1 MSHISVYRRWRPQT
15 FEDVIGQHRITQT
28 LQNAIRASR
37 ITHAYLFAGHRG
49 TGKTT
54 VARILAK
61 ALNCAQGP
69 TPHPDNTCP
78 NCQAVNNGV
87 SLDVIEI
94 DGASHTQVDHV
105 RDLKE
110 KIILAPAEGRYKVY
124 IVDEVHML
132 SSSAFNALL
141 KTLEEPPP
149 HAVFVLVTTEPHRI
163 PATVASRCQRFDF
176 RRVPLAEIE
185 ARLRRI
191 ATAEGFTIDDRAL
204 RHIARLA
211 DGSVRD
217 AESIL
222 DQVSAYKD
230 EGITTDDILTMLG
243 APAEE
248 ALFGLTDALL
258 ARNAVEVLRV
268 AIGLIDEG
276 KESRQIMRTLLEHFR
291 DLLIAKAAAD
301 PAAVLDTTPERLAA
315 LGRQAQ
321 TAALPDLLRAVK
333 IFSDA
338 DVEARQHSQP
348 RLLLEISLIRLARPE
363 MDPTIE
369 SLQARLE
376 ALESGTPAAPASKAA
391 PQPTAPQPRAPS
403 PAAPPQPGSKR
414 GVSDVPPDRRDR
426 QPKAAAL
433 TEAVPSAGA
442 TPAAPAG
449 TTPAASAGAP
459 SAARESVELTLQD
472 VRNRW
477 ARVLEEVRR
486 TRMFCHALL
495 IEGMPL
501 EVRGATL
508 VVALRPGYNFHVDS
522 LHRAENRAVVE
533 GALERVF
540 GRPMTFRCRLQDSPT
555 AAEPQPARVDPQ
567 ADGDPL
573 VTRAMELFGGQ
584 VVDVRTLTDT
594 A

>member
-1 MSHISVYRRWRPQT
+1 VSHISVYRRWRPQT
-15 FEDVIGQHRITQT
+15 FEDVIGQQRITQT
-28 LQNAIRASR
+28 LQNAIRAGR

-69 TPHPDNTCP
+69 TPTPDNTCP
-78 NCQAVNNGV
+78 NCQAVNNSV

-110 KIILAPAEGRYKVY
+110 KIILAPAEGRYKIY
-124 IVDEVHML
+124 IIDEVHML
-132 SSSAFNALL
+132 STSAFNALL

-163 PATVASRCQRFDF
+163 PATVASRCQRYDF
-176 RRVPLAEIE
+176 RRVPLSEIE
-185 ARLRRI
+185 TRLRRI
-191 ATAEGFTIDDRAL
+191 AAAEGFVIDDPAL

-222 DQVSAYKD
+222 DQASAYKD
-230 EGITTDDILTMLG
+230 EGITTDDILTILG

-258 ARNAVEVLRV
+258 ARNAVEVLRI
-268 AIGLIDEG
+268 ATRLIDEG

-301 PAAVLDTTPERLAA
+301 PGSVLDTTPERLAA
-315 LGRQAQ
+315 LVRQAK
-321 TAALPDLLRAVK
+321 AAGLPELLRAVK
-333 IFSDA
+333 IISDA

-369 SLQARLE
+369 SLQARVE
-376 ALESGTPAAPASKAA
+376 ALEGGRPVAAAPRPAPAPEA
-391 PQPTAPQPRAPS
+391 PQPQPQ
-403 PAAPPQPGSKR
+403 PAAPPRSAPSGPSGPKR
-414 GVSDVPPDRRDR
+414 ATTDASADRRDR
-426 QPKAAAL
+426 QPKAAAAAGP
-433 TEAVPSAGA
+433 TVVEPTAGRSAVVASG
-442 TPAAPAG
+442 PAPG
-449 TTPAASAGAP
+449 GE
-459 SAARESVELTLQD
+459 RLEVTLQD

-508 VVALRPGYNFHVDS
+508 IVGLRPGYNFHVDS
-522 LHRAENRAVVE
+522 LHRPENRAVVE

-540 GRPMTFRCRLQDSPT
+540 ARPMTFRCRLQDDPT
-555 AAEPQPARVDPQ
+555 VVAAPAPHAEAE

-584 VVDVRTLTDT
+584 VVGIRNVSDT

>member
-15 FEDVIGQHRITQT
+15 FADVIGQQRITHT
-28 LQNAIRASR
+28 LQNAIRAGR

-69 TPHPDNTCP
+69 TPEPDNTCP
-78 NCQAVNNGV
+78 ACLAVNQGS

-110 KIILAPAEGRYKVY
+110 KIILAPAASRYKVY
-124 IVDEVHML
+124 IIDEVHML

-191 ATAEGFTIDDRAL
+191 AAAEGFAIDDRAL

-230 EGITTDDILTMLG
+230 EGITTDDILTILG

-248 ALFGLTDALL
+248 ALFALTDALL
-258 ARNAVEVLRV
+258 RRDAVEVLRI
-268 AIGLIDEG
+268 ASGLIDDG

-301 PAAVLDTTPERLAA
+301 SAGVLDTTPERLAA
-315 LGRQAQ
+315 LQKQAGS
-321 TAALPDLLRAVK
+321 TALPDLLRAVK
-333 IFSDA
+333 ILSDA
-338 DVEARQHSQP
+338 DVEARNHSQP

-369 SLQARLE
+369 SLQARVE
-376 ALESGTPAAPASKAA
+376 ALEGGGTAAPVPASAQA
-391 PQPTAPQPRAPS
+391 PAPARAPAPAPRRPQPAPPS
-403 PAAPPQPGSKR
+403 PQPAAPPRSTPKR
-414 GVSDVPPDRRDR
+414 GAASDPPQDGRDR
-426 QPKAAAL
+426 PAPKAAADSGETL
-433 TEAVPSAGA
+433 
-442 TPAAPAG
+442 
-449 TTPAASAGAP
+449 
-459 SAARESVELTLQD
+459 ELTLQD

-486 TRMFCHALL
+486 TRMLCHALL

-508 VVALRPGYNFHVDS
+508 VVGLRPGYNFHVDS
-522 LHRAENRAVVE
+522 LHRPENRTVVE

-540 GRPMTFRCRLQDSPT
+540 GRPMTLRCRLQEE
-555 AAEPQPARVDPQ
+555 AAAAVPSREGPAVEPEP
-567 ADGDPL
+567 GDPL

-584 VVDVRTLTDT
+584 VVDVRRLTDT

>member
-15 FEDVIGQHRITQT
+15 FEDVIGQRRITQT
-28 LQNAIRASR
+28 LQNAIRAGR

-69 TPHPDNTCP
+69 TPNPDNTCP
-78 NCQAVNNGV
+78 ACQAVNNGV

-110 KIILAPAEGRYKVY
+110 KIILVPAEGRYKVY
-124 IVDEVHML
+124 IIDEVHML
-132 SSSAFNALL
+132 STSAFNALL

-191 ATAEGFTIDDRAL
+191 ATAEGFAIDDRAL

-222 DQVSAYKD
+222 DQLSAYKD
-230 EGITTDDILTMLG
+230 EGITTDDILTILG

-248 ALFGLTDALL
+248 ALFALTDAVL
-258 ARNAVEVLRV
+258 ARNAVDVLRI
-268 AIGLIDEG
+268 ATGLIDEG
-276 KESRQIMRTLLEHFR
+276 KESRQIMRTLLEHIR

-301 PAAVLDTTPERLAA
+301 PAAVLDTTPERLAG
-315 LGRQAQ
+315 LQQQAAA
-321 TAALPDLLRAVK
+321 AALPDLLRAVK
-333 IFSDA
+333 ILSDA

-363 MDPTIE
+363 MDPTVE

-376 ALESGTPAAPASKAA
+376 ALESGKPVAAAPGSRPATQPDA
-391 PQPTAPQPRAPS
+391 PVPATPQPRAPQS
-403 PAAPPQPGSKR
+403 APQPGGKR
-414 GVSDVPPDRRDR
+414 GATDPASDRRDR
-426 QPKAAAL
+426 QPKA
-433 TEAVPSAGA
+433 TA
-442 TPAAPAG
+442 TAAPAS
-449 TTPAASAGAP
+449 TAGAP
-459 SAARESVELTLQD
+459 GPAVASAAPATRETMEVTLQD

-508 VVALRPGYNFHVDS
+508 VVALRAGYNFHVDS
-522 LHRAENRAVVE
+522 LHRPENRAVVE

-540 GRPMTFRCRLQDSPT
+540 GRPMMFRCRLQENPA
-555 AAEPQPARVDPQ
+555 AAEPAPARAGVEQD
-567 ADGDPL
+567 DDPL

>member
-1 MSHISVYRRWRPQT
+1 VSHISVYRRWRPQI
-15 FEDVIGQHRITQT
+15 FEDVIGQQRITQT
-28 LQNAIRASR
+28 LQNAIRAGR

-69 TPHPDNTCP
+69 TPTPDNTCP
-78 NCQAVNNGV
+78 ACRAVNDGI

-110 KIILAPAEGRYKVY
+110 KIILAPAEGRYKIY
-124 IVDEVHML
+124 IIDEVHML
-132 SSSAFNALL
+132 STSAFNALL

-163 PATVASRCQRFDF
+163 PPTVASRCQRFDF

-191 ATAEGFTIDDRAL
+191 AAAEGFAIEDPAL

-222 DQVSAYKD
+222 DQASAYKD
-230 EGITTDDILTMLG
+230 EGITTDDILTILG
-243 APAEE
+243 APPEE
-248 ALFGLTDALL
+248 ALFALTDALL
-258 ARNAVEVLRV
+258 ARNAVGVLRV
-268 AIGLIDEG
+268 ATGLIDEG
-276 KESRQIMRTLLEHFR
+276 KESRQIMRTLLEHVR
-291 DLLIAKAAAD
+291 DLLIVKAAAD
-301 PAAVLDTTPERLAA
+301 PGSVLDTTPERLAA
-315 LGRQAQ
+315 LTRQAK
-321 TAALPDLLRAVK
+321 AVELPELLRAVK
-333 IFSDA
+333 ILSDA

-363 MDPTIE
+363 MDPSVE
-369 SLQARLE
+369 SLQARVE
-376 ALESGTPAAPASKAA
+376 ALEGGTAAPT
-391 PQPTAPQPRAPS
+391 PAPS
-403 PAAPPQPGSKR
+403 PAATPRPQPQPA
-414 GVSDVPPDRRDR
+414 VPPRVAPSGPKRATDPPADRRNR
-426 QPKAAAL
+426 QPKAAAAAGPI
-433 TEAVPSAGA
+433 AVVPTASRSAVVA
-442 TPAAPAG
+442 PAATVG
-449 TTPAASAGAP
+449 ASG
-459 SAARESVELTLQD
+459 EVTLQD

-508 VVALRPGYNFHVDS
+508 VVALRSGYNFHVDS
-522 LHRAENRAVVE
+522 LHRPENRTVVE

-540 GRPMTFRCRLQDSPT
+540 GRPMTLRCRVQEDRT
-555 AAEPQPARVDPQ
+555 AAASPPEET
-567 ADGDPL
+567 DGDPL
-573 VTRAMELFGGQ
+573 VNRAMELFGGQ
-584 VVDVRTLTDT
+584 VIGVRNVNDS

>member
-1 MSHISVYRRWRPQT
+1 VSHISVYRRWRPQT
-15 FEDVIGQHRITQT
+15 FEDVIGQQRITHT
-28 LQNAIRASR
+28 LQNAIRAGR

-69 TPHPDNTCP
+69 TPTPDNTCP
-78 NCQAVNNGV
+78 TCQAVNNGV

-105 RDLKE
+105 RELKE
-110 KIILAPAEGRYKVY
+110 KIILAPVEGRYKVY
-124 IVDEVHML
+124 IIDEVHML
-132 SSSAFNALL
+132 STSAFNALL
-141 KTLEEPPP
+141 KTLEDPPP

-191 ATAEGFTIDDRAL
+191 ASAEGFAVEDAAL

-222 DQVSAYKD
+222 DQASAYKD
-230 EGITTDDILTMLG
+230 EGITTDDILTILG
-243 APAEE
+243 APPEE
-248 ALFGLTDALL
+248 ALFALTDALL
-258 ARNAVEVLRV
+258 ARNAVEVLRI
-268 AIGLIDEG
+268 AMGLIDEG

-301 PAAVLDTTPERLAA
+301 PGSVLDTTPERLAA
-315 LGRQAQ
+315 LTRQAK
-321 TAALPDLLRAVK
+321 AVGLPDLLRALK
-333 IFSDA
+333 ILSDA

-363 MDPTIE
+363 MDPSIE
-369 SLQARLE
+369 SLQARVE
-376 ALESGTPAAPASKAA
+376 ALEGGKPVAAAPR
-391 PQPTAPQPRAPS
+391 PGPS
-403 PAAPPQPGSKR
+403 PAAPRPHPLPQPAGPPRPAPSTPSGPKR
-414 GVSDVPPDRRDR
+414 ATDAPQDRRDR
-426 QPKAAAL
+426 QPKAAA
-433 TEAVPSAGA
+433 AGPIA
-442 TPAAPAG
+442 HTPTPARNA
-449 TTPAASAGAP
+449 TVASAPTHTGG
-459 SAARESVELTLQD
+459 SGEVTLQD

-508 VVALRPGYNFHVDS
+508 VVALRSGYNFHVDS
-522 LHRAENRAVVE
+522 LHRPENRAVVE

-540 GRPMTFRCRLQDSPT
+540 GRPMSLRCRLQEDP
-555 AAEPQPARVDPQ
+555 AAVRDPAPSAEADP
-567 ADGDPL
+567 DGDPL
-573 VTRAMELFGGQ
+573 VSRAMELFGGQ
-584 VVDVRTLTDT
+584 VVGVRNVSDS

>member
-1 MSHISVYRRWRPQT
+1 VSHISVYRRWRPQT
-15 FEDVIGQHRITQT
+15 FEDVIGQRRITQT
-28 LQNAIRASR
+28 LQNAIRAGR

-69 TPHPDNTCP
+69 TPDPDNTCP

-110 KIILAPAEGRYKVY
+110 KIILAPAEGRYKIY
-124 IVDEVHML
+124 IIDEVHML
-132 SSSAFNALL
+132 STSAFNALL

-176 RRVPLAEIE
+176 RRVPMAEIE

-222 DQVSAYKD
+222 DQLSAYKD

-258 ARNAVEVLRV
+258 ARDAVEVLRV

-301 PAAVLDTTPERLAA
+301 PGAVLDTTPERLAA
-315 LGRQAQ
+315 LARQAQ

-333 IFSDA
+333 ILSDA

-376 ALESGTPAAPASKAA
+376 ALESGTPAARASEAA

-403 PAAPPQPGSKR
+403 PTAPPQPGSKR
-414 GVSDVPPDRRDR
+414 GVTDVPPDRHNR
-426 QPKAAAL
+426 QPKAAAM
-433 TEAVPSAGA
+433 TGAGATAGAAPAAPAGA
-442 TPAAPAG
+442 TPAAQE
-449 TTPAASAGAP
+449 
-459 SAARESVELTLQD
+459 RVDLTLQD

-522 LHRAENRAVVE
+522 LHRAENRTVVE

-540 GRPMTFRCRLQDSPT
+540 GRPMTFRCRLQDTPT

>member
-15 FEDVIGQHRITQT
+15 FEEVIGQQRITRT
-28 LQNAIRASR
+28 LQNAIRAGR

-69 TPHPDNTCP
+69 TPNPDNTCAV
-78 NCQAVNNGV
+78 CQGINQGS

-94 DGASHTQVDHV
+94 DGASHTQVDHI

-110 KIILAPAEGRYKVY
+110 KIVLAPTEGRYKVY
-124 IVDEVHML
+124 IIDEVHML
-132 SSSAFNALL
+132 STSAFNALL

-149 HAVFVLVTTEPHRI
+149 HAVFVLVTTEPHKI

-191 ATAEGFTIDDRAL
+191 AEAEKFAIDDRAL
-204 RHIARLA
+204 RHIARIA

-217 AESIL
+217 AESVL
-222 DQVSAYKD
+222 DQLSSYKD
-230 EGITTDDILTMLG
+230 EGITTEDILTILG

-248 ALFGLTDALL
+248 TLSALVDALL
-258 ARNAVEVLRV
+258 RRDPVEVLRI
-268 AIGLIDEG
+268 ASGLIDEG

-291 DLLIAKAAAD
+291 DLLIAKVAQD
-301 PAAVLDTTPERLAA
+301 PAGVLDTTPERLTTLQHQATGA
-315 LGRQAQ
+315 ELG
-321 TAALPDLLRAVK
+321 DLLRALK
-333 IFSDA
+333 ILSDA
-338 DVEARQHSQP
+338 DVEARAHSQP

-369 SLQARLE
+369 GLQTRVQ
-376 ALESGTPAAPASKAA
+376 ALESGGKPS
-391 PQPTAPQPRAPS
+391 RAS
-403 PAAPPQPGSKR
+403 PAAPPPQPSPAPQPSPR
-414 GVSDVPPDRRDR
+414 RASPPPTTPARRDPP
-426 QPKAAAL
+426 PKAAADAAEPL
-433 TEAVPSAGA
+433 EGAAASPPAAEPSTEALAV
-442 TPAAPAG
+442 
-449 TTPAASAGAP
+449 
-459 SAARESVELTLQD
+459 TLQD

-477 ARVLEEVRR
+477 ARVLEEVKRLK
-486 TRMFCHALL
+486 MFCHALL

-501 EVRGATL
+501 EVRGDTL
-508 VVALRPGYNFHVDS
+508 VVGLRSGYNFHMES
-522 LHRAENRAVVE
+522 LHRPENRAVVE
-533 GALERVF
+533 QALERVF
-540 GRPMTFRCRLQDSPT
+540 GRRMMLRCRLQEGSGESLLAPVEAT
-555 AAEPQPARVDPQ
+555 EAHPGPAEEA
-567 ADGDPL
+567 DPL
-573 VTRAMELFGGQ
+573 VARAMELFGGE
-584 VVDVRTLTDT
+584 VVEVKRLTDT